1 MDILIMLA
9 YIEIVIV
16 LLAFCS
22 NSLFTYMLY
31 QANSL
36 HCNCRNLLF
45 LFSISMYLLTISH
58 GLTVFE
64 FLYEGKS
71 YEFIYFVSRRGIAW
85 RCIHE
90 LGYGLQS
97 LSLLM
102 FSVERLIASICPAS
116 HAKLRVK
123 ILFVLLSLLSVIFSI
138 IFSYVIHVGEEMFMP
153 TVAMNFVD
161 ISGCVILLIAWKRSL
176 RQYRATVGVFSLEQR
191 FQLSEVYNWSRH
203 LIPAVFLASLSKIIV
218 IVIIW
223 ILITGHYTGN
233 EAALYVI
240 IYNNVLNVYTV
251 IMPFAI
257 LLKHHKMRK
266 KLMHSQ
272 SQKSLETR
280 KTIDG
285 KEIPCKHD
293 YFEFLKQERFLAAR
307 FSIPQSPAN
316 RAASIVV
323 GLIISILSMVFAQAL
338 HLADFHI
345 IAITCLNVVD
355 MAALVILVVS
365 SRFSIKHYKKT
376 AGLVSLETRFQ
387 ISEVY
392 IWTQAIIPAACLA
405 FVLKFVYVLLIWV
418 LQTVENSMPLQI
430 SISHFFQNVLDLF
443 TICIPF
449 LVSTN
454 HRRLSKLKLR
464 GNRVNP
470 ATTHLRS
477 NEVHVKT
484 LDGKT
489 LRMSGT
495 IHDHFDFL
503 KNHWK

>member
-9 YIEIVIV
+9 YIEIIIVI
-16 LLAFCS
+16 LAFCS

-71 YEFIYFVSRRGIAW
+71 YEFIYFVSRR
-85 RCIHE
+85 
-90 LGYGLQS
+90 
-97 LSLLM
+97 
-102 FSVERLIASICPAS
+102 ERLIASICPAS

-293 YFEFLKQERFLAAR
+293 YFEFLKQ
-307 FSIPQSPAN
+307 
-316 RAASIVV
+316 
-323 GLIISILSMVFAQAL
+323 
-338 HLADFHI
+338 ADFHI

-365 SRFSIKHYKKT
+365 SKFSIKHYKKT
-376 AGLVSLETRFQ
+376 AG
-387 ISEVY
+387 
-392 IWTQAIIPAACLA
+392 
-405 FVLKFVYVLLIWV
+405 
-418 LQTVENSMPLQI
+418 
-430 SISHFFQNVLDLF
+430 
-443 TICIPF
+443 
-449 LVSTN
+449 
-454 HRRLSKLKLR
+454 LKLR

-489 LRMSGT
+489 LRMNGT